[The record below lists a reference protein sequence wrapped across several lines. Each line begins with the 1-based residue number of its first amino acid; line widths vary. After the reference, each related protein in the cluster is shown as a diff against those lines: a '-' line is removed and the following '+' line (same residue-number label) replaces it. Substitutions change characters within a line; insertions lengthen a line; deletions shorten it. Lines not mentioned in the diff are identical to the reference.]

1 MACDVSPVTM
11 FLTPVGVDTVWDF
24 KILHPKL
31 RDFATKHRFTAQN
44 SNCGGFFS
52 PGGIVFTCVTGDKYE
67 VDGKQDKSRSTLY
80 ATITHMSPPSPVLL
94 GARVS
99 VFGWPV
105 VPKHNEA
112 LFWVSFGHV
121 CAVFASRELRARDG
135 REDTHC
141 ARIAGEISSKIAPG
155 YSALRCRSSW
165 DSVSR
170 SYWKMTDLGRTTCK
184 FGHLR
189 EWVRAVEWGHERYSE
204 WVSEK
209 LFPLV

>member
-1 MACDVSPVTM
+1 MACDISPVTK
-11 FLTPVGVDTVWDF
+11 FFTPTQFETSKFSTPNCGKSRQNTVF
-24 KILHPKL
+24 CSK
-31 RDFATKHRFTAQN
+31 QY
-44 SNCGGFFS
+44 NCGGFFY
-52 PGGIVFTCVTGDKYE
+52 IWWNCLHLRHKYE

-80 ATITHMSPPSPVLL
+80 ATITHISPPSPVLL

-121 CAVFASRELRARDG
+121 CAVFSSRELRARDG

-189 EWVRAVEWGHERYSE
+189 EWVRAVEWVHEWYSE